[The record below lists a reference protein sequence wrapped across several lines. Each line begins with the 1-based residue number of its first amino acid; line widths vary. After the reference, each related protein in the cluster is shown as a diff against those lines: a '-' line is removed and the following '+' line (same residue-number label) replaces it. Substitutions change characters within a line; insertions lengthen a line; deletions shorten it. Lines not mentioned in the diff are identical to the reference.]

1 MIMKSIIR
9 WDPFRA
15 VRAWDPLDEMRIM
28 HRDLERLFDRLAGT
42 DKTGEVG
49 PLGLWMPPIESYTK
63 DGKLFI
69 KAELPGVDA
78 KDLDVTVDDHEL
90 VIKGERKTEKDEK
103 EKDYSY
109 REISYGSFERRFMI
123 PEGVRTDDL
132 KAAFA
137 NGILEISL
145 PIPEVP
151 KAKKIEIKT
160 EESKKLN
167 SEATFKKAA

>member
-1 MIMKSIIR
+1 MKSIIR
-9 WDPFRA
+9 WDPFRS
-15 VRAWDPLDEMRIM
+15 VRAWDPLDEMKFM
-28 HRDLERLFDRLAGT
+28 QRDMERLFDRLVGT
-42 DKTGEVG
+42 DKAGEVG
-49 PLGLWMPPIESYTK
+49 HVGLWMPSIESYTK

-69 KAELPGVDA
+69 KAELPGVDS
-78 KDLDVTVDDHEL
+78 KDLDVTIDDREL
-90 VIKGERKTEKDEK
+90 VIKGERKAEKDEK
-103 EKDYSY
+103 EKDYTY

-137 NGILEISL
+137 NGILEVSV

-160 EESKKLN
+160 EEPKKLDA
-167 SEATFKKAA
+167 ETTVKKAA